1 MELGLA
7 LGKRLRRPISGMDRG
22 FHSYPAARDV
32 IVSAAKAWSGGLRA
46 FRLAEILG
54 SLGKEVA

>member
-7 LGKRLRRPISGMDRG
+7 LGKRLRRPMSGMDRG

-32 IVSAAKAWSGGLRA
+32 IVERCEGVVWRAAGLPA
-46 FRLAEILG
+46 
-54 SLGKEVA
+54 S